1 MLSGAHGARREEIQQ
16 HRTETEIDKIFHSGV
31 LEEGIGL
38 YVSSTQEKEAGL
50 STYLIRAHEWTGF
63 RFLGQN
69 WIGQCNT
76 KE

>member
-16 HRTETEIDKIFHSGV
+16 QRTEIEIDKTFHSGS
-31 LEEGIGL
+31 GGSIGL
-38 YVSSTQEKEAGL
+38 CVSSTQEKEAGL

-69 WIGQCNT
+69 WIGHCNT